1 MAALATVLVGVFALI
16 GMGWRSWLQHRR
28 TGSTGFRVFRGRFAS
43 PEWCAVASF
52 SIAQATLTVG
62 PILQWTGV
70 VRPVAVLQATGLQV
84 TGIVLAVAGIV
95 ATSYAQLGM
104 GDSWR
109 IGTDR
114 DEQTTLVST
123 GVFGRVRNPIFSAM
137 LVFSLGI
144 ALLTPNAVTLVG
156 LGLLVGSIQF
166 TVRMVEE
173 PHLRRTHGD
182 HYRAYT
188 TQVGRFIPGVGRCH

>member
-1 MAALATVLVGVFALI
+1 MAALATVLVGVFAAI

-28 TGSTGFRVFRGRFAS
+28 TGSTGFRVFHGRIGS
-43 PEWCAVASF
+43 PEWCAVAAF
-52 SIAQATLTVG
+52 STAQATLTAG

-70 VRPVAVLQATGLQV
+70 VRPVAVLQVTGIQV
-84 TGIVLAVAGIV
+84 TGIVLAVAGMA
-95 ATSYAQLGM
+95 ATSYAQLAM

-114 DEQTTLVST
+114 YEQTTLVST

-137 LVFSLGI
+137 LIFSLGI

-156 LGLLVGSIQF
+156 LGLLVGSIQL
-166 TVRMVEE
+166 TVRLVEE
-173 PHLRRTHGD
+173 PHLRRIHGD
-182 HYRAYT
+182 DYRSYT
-188 TQVGRFIPGVGRCH
+188 SRVGRFIPGVGRCP